1 MMRDVERRRGHLRNI
16 GLRHP
21 AGEAWMDSEDASIFI
36 AEVLLS
42 FSPIP
47 EL

>member
-1 MMRDVERRRGHLRNI
+1 MMRDVERRRGHVRNI

-21 AGEAWMDSEDASIFI
+21 AGEAWMEDASIFI